1 MENPLVSIN
10 RSRKMKMNPGIF
22 SELPAGAQILV
33 GACLVAIAVFYAG
46 PKEAHA
52 APDPKLVVGPGEC
65 GECHASEVT
74 AWRKT
79 RHFKAFRGLT
89 RRGDALQIAK
99 KMGIKRIK
107 RESLCMNCHFTS
119 KPRKKRIKPIAG
131 ISCESCHGAAKK
143 WVDVHQNFGGKGA
156 TKKTEPPEHK
166 KQRLMKMKAGG
177 MIRPAEIYRLARNC
191 FQCHTVPYEKLV
203 NVGGHTPG
211 SKFDLVSW
219 LQGEVRHN
227 YLASNGKKN
236 AKASPERKRVLFV
249 VGKAVELEYNL
260 RGVAKAT
267 KKATY
272 AVKMARRAKAAMDAF
287 KKISGVVSA
296 PEIQKILAA
305 SASVRLKLN
314 NEKELLRAADIVS
327 REAEKLGRKY
337 DGARWAKLDP
347 LIPKQDQ
354 YKGKPAK

>member
-1 MENPLVSIN
+1 MTVASALLW
-10 RSRKMKMNPGIF
+10 PGPV
-22 SELPAGAQILV
+22 EV
-33 GACLVAIAVFYAG
+33 
-46 PKEAHA
+46 HA
-52 APDPKLVVGPGEC
+52 APDPAQVVGPSEC

-79 RHFKAFRGLT
+79 RHFKAYRGLT
-89 RRGDALQIAK
+89 RRGDALRIAK

-119 KPRKKRIKPIAG
+119 KPKKKRVKPIAG

-143 WVDVHQNFGGKGA
+143 WIDVHQDFGGKGA
-156 TKKTEPPEHK
+156 SKKTESPAHR
-166 KQRLMKMKAGG
+166 KQRLEKMKAGG

-203 NVGGHTPG
+203 NIGGHTPG
-211 SKFDLVSW
+211 SKFELVSW

-227 YLASNGKKN
+227 YLASDGKVN
-236 AKASPERKRVLFV
+236 AKATPERKRVLFI

-272 AVKMARRAKAAMDAF
+272 AVKMARRAKDAMDAF
-287 KKISGVVSA
+287 QKISGVVST
-296 PEIQKILAA
+296 PEIRNILKV
-305 SASVRLKLN
+305 SASVRLRLN
-314 NEKELLRAADIVS
+314 NEKELLRAADIIS
-327 REAEKLGRKY
+327 REAERLGAKY
-337 DGARWAKLDP
+337 DGSQWTGIDP
-347 LIPKQDQ
+347 FIPKQGQ
-354 YKGKPAK
+354 YKGKPAN